1 MIMDKNVIVAKK
13 YGRAIYEIALE
24 QKSLEKTEEEL
35 KLIRDS
41 IVEHDELKSFLNH
54 PFLTKDAKKDTI
66 QKLFADKV
74 QPVVLQFCCVVI
86 DRDRFELFPEM
97 VDVYTVLA
105 HEGMGIE
112 EALVTSAFPM
122 TGAQADALKAKLEE
136 MTGKKIIMKQKV
148 DAALLGGFTVQIGD
162 QLIDGSVARQ
172 LQTLKA
178 LIGNENQFR

>member
-1 MIMDKNVIVAKK
+1 MDKNVIVSKK

-35 KLIRDS
+35 TLISDALAENS
-41 IVEHDELKSFLNH
+41 ELKSFLNH

-74 QPVVLQFCCVVI
+74 QPVVLQFCYVVI
-86 DRDRFELFPEM
+86 DRDRFELFPDM
-97 VDVYTVLA
+97 VSVYTALA
-105 HEGMGIE
+105 HEGLGID
-112 EALVTSAFPM
+112 EALVTSAFPL
-122 TGAQADALKAKLEE
+122 TQDQADALKAKLEE

-148 DAALLGGFTVQIGD
+148 NAALLGGFTVQIGD

-178 LIGNENQFR
+178 RIMQKD

>member
-1 MIMDKNVIVAKK
+1 MDKNVIVAKK

-24 QKSLEKTEEEL
+24 QNSLEKTEEEL
-35 KLIRDS
+35 TLISDT
-41 IVEHDELKSFLNH
+41 IAENAELKSFLNH

-74 QPVVLQFCCVVI
+74 QPVVLQFCYVVI
-86 DRDRFELFPEM
+86 DRDRFELLPDM
-97 VDVYTVLA
+97 VRVYAAQA

-112 EALVTSAFPM
+112 DALVTSAFPL
-122 TGAQADALKAKLEE
+122 TQEQAAALKAKLEE

-148 DAALLGGFTVQIGD
+148 DSALIGGFTVQIGD

-178 LIGNENQFR
+178 KIMQKD

>member
-1 MIMDKNVIVAKK
+1 MDKNVIVAKK

-35 KLIRDS
+35 KLIADTLEGS
-41 IVEHDELKSFLNH
+41 AELKSFLNH

-74 QPVVLQFCCVVI
+74 QPVVLQFCFVVI
-86 DRDRFELFPEM
+86 DRDRFDCFHQM
-97 VDVYTVLA
+97 VDVYTALA
-105 HEGMGIE
+105 HEGLGIE
-112 EALVTSAFPM
+112 EAFVTSALPL
-122 TGAQADALKAKLEE
+122 TQEQADALKAKLEE
-136 MTGKKIIMKQKV
+136 MTGKTIIMKQKV

-162 QLIDGSVARQ
+162 RLIDGSVARQ

-178 LIGNENQFR
+178 KIMQKD